1 MVQYLKDYSLLIV
14 MFTRA
19 AMSCAR
25 AVRLAAMM
33 GLHHLD
39 SPPDESSPT
48 LAPPRDWAEL
58 EERRRVF
65 WGIFCID
72 SHCSISTGW
81 PHLIDM
87 AEVRDPDRI
96 VHKFSR
102 KANWR

>member
-1 MVQYLKDYSLLIV
+1 
-14 MFTRA
+14 
-19 AMSCAR
+19 
-25 AVRLAAMM
+25 MM

-48 LAPPRDWAEL
+48 LIPPRDWAEL

-81 PHLIDM
+81 PHLIDTTQVSYIKLTFRENM
-87 AEVRDPDRI
+87 ANCCQVTTHLPSVGLRESI
-96 VHKFSR
+96 FS
-102 KANWR
+102 